1 MTGELMIER
10 GFLSFQSCQST
21 CDGDKCGTVETPGYQ
36 LRPTD
41 LSTYRVLHMTSVT
54 ILCMF
59 EVEFMLMFYS
69 IGFRC
74 CCRKGAFFV
83 ILDWIIVTMA
93 LVAEVFYL
101 ATSTTSVLFV
111 LVLRIIRILNGLIQ
125 QQVRNQEKQH
135 RRIEAK
141 TEELHERESTLSRG
155 LMTAPFPLSCCSPRS
170 ESGGLRVRSQAMTT
184 RCGT

>member
-1 MTGELMIER
+1 
-10 GFLSFQSCQST
+10 
-21 CDGDKCGTVETPGYQ
+21 
-36 LRPTD
+36 
-41 LSTYRVLHMTSVT
+41 
-54 ILCMF
+54 
-59 EVEFMLMFYS
+59 MLMFYAV
-69 IGFRC
+69 GFRC

-141 TEELHERESTLSRG
+141 QEELHERESIFFSELGPRH
-155 LMTAPFPLSCCSPRS
+155 CSVSGPRRMFDPNS
-170 ESGGLRVRSQAMTT
+170 FAA
-184 RCGT
+184 

>member
-1 MTGELMIER
+1 MIER
-10 GFLSFQSCQST
+10 GFLSFQTCQST
-21 CDGDKCGTVETPGYQ
+21 CDGDKCGTDQTPGYQ

-41 LSTYRVLHMTSVT
+41 LNTYRVLHMTSVT

-59 EVEFMLMFYS
+59 EVEFLLMFYAV
-69 IGFRC
+69 GFRC

-83 ILDWIIVTMA
+83 LLDWVIVTMA

-101 ATSTTSVLFV
+101 ATSNTSVLFV

-141 TEELHERESTLSRG
+141 QEELHERESTLFSELLPRHCSVFWHDG
-155 LMTAPFPLSCCSPRS
+155 RMFQSSCFA
-170 ESGGLRVRSQAMTT
+170 V
-184 RCGT
+184 